1 MRTRRAWLQKHPTP
15 AASGGEFH
23 WYGDGDGANS
33 DDRAL
38 QARFAE
44 RLAGQAAPAM
54 LWEHAPGCVAWA
66 RTFAAVA
73 PHDGR
78 RYVGLALVVVDAA
91 GAAPASLLAELDA
104 PRGAPWPGD
113 ANEIGEVGGGL
124 DVAVA
129 ARALLDGGERGG
141 RRPRRRAAIA
151 AIEARAAGAGH
162 RHDTPRRVA
171 RRRAGRARRSRR
183 RAVAAAVTAPRSRA
197 ATAWRALRELAAATG
212 RDVDALA
219 RDAVAPAPRD
229 RAWLDTLHRWG
240 RGRGGAAAHDLADRA
255 ALRAIACLA
264 AGRHPAPAIAEV
276 RWHALLPARERAQL
290 LAMIAR
296 RVPPVCT
303 RGGAPCVT
311 ASDALSPSRLPCPC
325 RCPRRRARATPARP
339 TACRFTARSTT
350 SARSSPRCCD
360 RRRAARRMGAL
371 RRDRARAGRARGRD
385 ARRRGRDRG
394 RRRRAARARRAARD
408 GERRGPQARAAREG
422 RVARARR
429 PARRGSPVARRRS
442 RPASASAIALARR
455 ARAAWSRR
463 RARRRPIVV
472 PPRSAADRA
481 ARDGARSHRGAGVVQ
496 WRGVALL
503 VATIVLAAI
512 ATARARARPDEVIGR
527 APFVGVAVAQRRAR
541 GAARSGCGAAAAR
554 PRRATP
560 SSARRARRRSSFTA
574 RPWPSPRPRPSRS
587 ATARRPTSASPAS
600 ATTCSPRVTRDE
612 RGLVVTV
619 ACADTAMLLPVNA
632 SLRVAACTP
641 APLTIRAVAPTASRS
656 RRRPRRRRAR
666 SRAPATRC
674 ASAAPTSPCPRS
686 RRGTSRRRRPRSSPS
701 PPTPPTAPPTRTAR
715 AVPGGCELDA
725 RRVRR

>member
-33 DDRAL
+33 DNRAL

-129 ARALLDGGERGG
+129 ARALLDGASAAAGDAS
-141 RRPRRRAAIA
+141 PRSIA
-151 AIEARAAGAGH
+151 AIEAVLPAPVTATIRRGAWLDGAPAAL
-162 RHDTPRRVA
+162 DDRVA
-171 RRRAGRARRSRR
+171 AL
-183 RAVAAAVTAPRSRA
+183 VAAAVTAPRSRA

-276 RWHALLPARERAQL
+276 RWRALLPARERAQL

-296 RVPPVCT
+296 RVP
-303 RGGAPCVT
+303 
-311 ASDALSPSRLPCPC
+311 ALSALVEV
-325 RCPRRRARATPARP
+325 RRA
-339 TACRFTARSTT
+339 
-350 SARSSPRCCD
+350 
-360 RRRAARRMGAL
+360 
-371 RRDRARAGRARGRD
+371 
-385 ARRRGRDRG
+385 
-394 RRRRAARARRAARD
+394 
-408 GERRGPQARAAREG
+408 
-422 RVARARR
+422 
-429 PARRGSPVARRRS
+429 
-442 RPASASAIALARR
+442 
-455 ARAAWSRR
+455 
-463 RARRRPIVV
+463 
-472 PPRSAADRA
+472 
-481 ARDGARSHRGAGVVQ
+481 
-496 WRGVALL
+496 
-503 VATIVLAAI
+503 
-512 ATARARARPDEVIGR
+512 
-527 APFVGVAVAQRRAR
+527 
-541 GAARSGCGAAAAR
+541 
-554 PRRATP
+554 
-560 SSARRARRRSSFTA
+560 
-574 RPWPSPRPRPSRS
+574 
-587 ATARRPTSASPAS
+587 
-600 ATTCSPRVTRDE
+600 
-612 RGLVVTV
+612 
-619 ACADTAMLLPVNA
+619 
-632 SLRVAACTP
+632 
-641 APLTIRAVAPTASRS
+641 
-656 RRRPRRRRAR
+656 
-666 SRAPATRC
+666 
-674 ASAAPTSPCPRS
+674 
-686 RRGTSRRRRPRSSPS
+686 
-701 PPTPPTAPPTRTAR
+701 
-715 AVPGGCELDA
+715 
-725 RRVRR
+725 